1 MFDNILAKLQEP
13 LLIEPAKL
21 SVLVDVVMQ
30 RKGIELLGALPAQGE
45 YGVPFGKLSQDAIKL
60 AGFTPAQESLY
71 WRVPLNVTFPA
82 GSTNAV
88 IVPIMGT
95 LVARS
100 SGFGGS
106 GATSYSAI
114 KSTLQACIAEGFT
127 NILLHFGTPG
137 GDAQLVWELADYI
150 YGLQQSGIARIGS
163 YTDTSATSAGQLLQ
177 AATSMRMAHETATLG
192 SIGAVMYLLNTTKAD
207 EKDGYTYDV
216 YKTGLWKDLGN
227 PHRLATEA
235 EQARLQTLVDSLGTQ
250 FFARMETYTGKPAEH
265 FKKMEAGLYR
275 GAEVIDLGLATE
287 LGNFEMAVD
296 WLLTTGSAKP
306 AAKSG
311 NNSGATKMTDE
322 VVNTPALDATA
333 IAAQAETAL
342 LGKVA
347 AIQTAGITYGMTQEF
362 ISEVI
367 QQNLTTGMA
376 EQMFKAV
383 ASQKSQA
390 TAIIQVAAATP
401 TAPVVE
407 PIKPSTLAERL
418 ASIGMTAA
426 SSQAKGAN

>member
-1 MFDNILAKLQEP
+1 
-13 LLIEPAKL
+13 
-21 SVLVDVVMQ
+21 
-30 RKGIELLGALPAQGE
+30 
-45 YGVPFGKLSQDAIKL
+45 
-60 AGFTPAQESLY
+60 
-71 WRVPLNVTFPA
+71 
-82 GSTNAV
+82 
-88 IVPIMGT
+88 
-95 LVARS
+95 
-100 SGFGGS
+100 
-106 GATSYSAI
+106 
-114 KSTLQACIAEGFT
+114 
-127 NILLHFGTPG
+127 
-137 GDAQLVWELADYI
+137 
-150 YGLQQSGIARIGS
+150 
-163 YTDTSATSAGQLLQ
+163 
-177 AATSMRMAHETATLG
+177 MAHETATLG

-250 FFARMETYTGKPAEH
+250 FFARMEAYTGKPAEH

-296 WLLTTGSAKP
+296 WLTSSAAKP

-311 NNSGATKMTDE
+311 NNSGATKMADE
-322 VVNTPALDATA
+322 IVTTPALDATA

-347 AIQTAGITYGMTQEF
+347 AIQQAGITYGMTQEF

-401 TAPVVE
+401 PAPVVE
-407 PIKPSTLAERL
+407 PVKPSTLAERL

-426 SSQAKGAN
+426 SSKGAN

>member
-30 RKGIELLGALPAQGE
+30 RKGLELLGALPAQGD
-45 YGVPFGKLSQDAIKL
+45 YGVPFGKLSQEAAKL
-60 AGFTPAQESLY
+60 AGFTPVQESLY
-71 WRVPLNVTFPA
+71 WKVPLNVTFPA
-82 GSTNAV
+82 GSPNAV
-88 IVPIMGT
+88 IIPIMGT

-114 KSTLQACIAEGFT
+114 KSTLQTSIAEGFT

-150 YGLQQSGIARIGS
+150 YGLQQSGTARIGS

-250 FFARMETYTGKPAEH
+250 FFARMETYTGKPASH

-275 GAEVIDLGLATE
+275 GAEVVDLGLATE

-296 WLLTTGSAKP
+296 WLTSRAAKP
-306 AAKSG
+306 AAKRG
-311 NNSGATKMTDE
+311 NNSGAKLMTDP
-322 VVNTPALDATA
+322 VVTTPALDATA
-333 IAAQAETAL
+333 ITAQAETAL

-347 AIQTAGITYGMTQEF
+347 AIQQAGITYGMTQEF

-367 QQNLTTGMA
+367 QQNLTVGMA

-383 ASQKSQA
+383 AGQKSQA

-401 TAPVVE
+401 AAPVVE
-407 PIKPSTLAERL
+407 PTKPSTLAERL

-426 SSQAKGAN
+426 SSKGAN